1 VKRPFLSV
9 PRIFPSAL
17 VVVLLGCG
25 GTTMDNPALN
35 SEAASTSTTPRSKH
49 IVMVMEENQSYSTVV
64 GNTTSWPNLNAL
76 IHKGALATHYYS
88 NSHPSIGN
96 YFMLTT
102 GQLLTTNDS
111 STKVWNVD
119 NIARRMLAAHVS
131 FRIYA
136 EGVKQG
142 YLGGNTGLY
151 LIRHA
156 PFAMLSDIADSK
168 SIAEA
173 HIWPFSQFAID
184 LANRSIPEYSYI
196 VPDIEDDAHNGTPHA
211 ADAWL
216 EKNLVE
222 PLSGHSSFEAG
233 GDGVLVVDFDEAADS
248 DTTHGGGHVAAV
260 MWGPIVKADD
270 TQTSSTVYQH
280 QSMLRTEMELLGL
293 SSPPAAAASAP
304 LMNEFFK

>member
-1 VKRPFLSV
+1 MKNGYLSLSLV
-9 PRIFPSAL
+9 SILAL
-17 VVVLLGCG
+17 AVAGCG
-25 GTTMDNPALN
+25 GGGATMVNPLDSN
-35 SEAASTSTTPRSKH
+35 AASTAAVPQSKH
-49 IVMVMEENQSYSTVV
+49 VVMVMEENQSYSTVV
-64 GNTTSWPNLNAL
+64 GDTSAWPNLNAL
-76 IHKGALATHYYS
+76 IGKGALATHYYA

-111 STKVWNVD
+111 STKVWNVA
-119 NIARRMLAAHVS
+119 NIARRMLAEHVS

-136 EGVKQG
+136 EGIKQG

-151 LIRHA
+151 LIRHN

-168 SIAEA
+168 TVAEA
-173 HIWPFSQFAID
+173 HIFPFTQFATD
-184 LANRSIPEYSYI
+184 LANGSIPEYSYI

-216 EKNLVE
+216 QKNIVD
-222 PLSGHSSFEAG
+222 PLSKHSSFESG

-260 MWGPIVKADD
+260 LWGPIVKAGYK
-270 TQTSSTVYQH
+270 QTSSTVYQH

-293 SSPPAAAASAP
+293 SSPPAAAATAP
-304 LMNEFFK
+304 AMTEFFK